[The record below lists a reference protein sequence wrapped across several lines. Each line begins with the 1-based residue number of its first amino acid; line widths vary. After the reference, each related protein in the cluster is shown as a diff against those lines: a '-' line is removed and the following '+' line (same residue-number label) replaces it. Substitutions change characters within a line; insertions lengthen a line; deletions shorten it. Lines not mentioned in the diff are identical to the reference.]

1 MDATTAVFWNADMSL
16 ASRLLGRFYR
26 VTAEQRNA
34 EALAAELRNQP
45 PLTIVVRRYADR
57 TVAIGVRLDTS
68 MCLDPENDG
77 TKR

>member
-1 MDATTAVFWNADMSL
+1 MSL
-16 ASRLLGRFYR
+16 ASRLFRRCFR
-26 VTAEQRNA
+26 VAAEQRNA
-34 EALAAELRNQP
+34 EDLAAELRKQP
-45 PLTIVVRRYADR
+45 PLTIVVRSYADR